1 MRCEDA
7 AAFVSALHDGE
18 KIPREV
24 AEHLG
29 ACETC
34 AARLATYSAIG
45 AELRRVACLSEPM
58 DLKRGAWEV
67 SRPAQSGW
75 WRKGRESIRIP
86 RFAFVSMLAAI
97 VLLSGGLV
105 MVRARANAGG
115 PVLWLVAKL
124 PPDGKAFRAAVR
136 TDGPPGRDGFAI
148 SELLANGGVLS
159 MSVHFLRREGDRVEL
174 GVKALYENPVPRF
187 PGNAL
192 DRLDRVAEQ
201 NPWIEPG
208 KNAEISVPGL
218 GSIEFAGDFI
228 DHEPPSFFSPE
239 DTVDPG
245 PNEFRFVSP
254 VLIRGKEV
262 VFNMAGASSSV
273 SNGSGT
279 GVFVYWPGEGRFL
292 FSSAPFKGAVRGT
305 VFASQAKFT
314 LDGQDYVLLT
324 AAPVTRAANV
334 WVRHEP
340 NYKPSEQIPGMS
352 DDGGM
357 LGSGNPSDF
366 PKE

>member
-1 MRCEDA
+1 
-7 AAFVSALHDGE
+7 
-18 KIPREV
+18 
-24 AEHLG
+24 
-29 ACETC
+29 
-34 AARLATYSAIG
+34 
-45 AELRRVACLSEPM
+45 M
-58 DLKRGAWEV
+58 DLKPVAWEK
-67 SRPAQSGW
+67 SRPAQSNW

-115 PVLWLVAKL
+115 PVLWVVAKL

-148 SELLANGGVLS
+148 SQLLPSGGVLS
-159 MSVHFLRREGDRVEL
+159 MSVHFLRRESDRVQL
-174 GVKALYENPVPRF
+174 GVKALYENPVLRV

-192 DRLDRVAEQ
+192 DRLNRVAEQ
-201 NPWIEPG
+201 TPWIEPG
-208 KNAEISVPGL
+208 KKAEISVPGL

-245 PNEFRFVSP
+245 PNEFRVVSP
-254 VLIRGKEV
+254 VLIRGKEL
-262 VFNMAGASSSV
+262 VFNMAGTASSV
-273 SNGSGT
+273 PTGSGT

-305 VFASQAKFT
+305 VFASQLKFT
-314 LDGQDYVLLT
+314 VDGQDYLLLT
-324 AAPVTRAANV
+324 AVPVTRAGEV
-334 WVRHEP
+334 WVRLES
-340 NYKPSEQIPGMS
+340 NYRPSEQAPGMV
-352 DDGGM
+352 DGGGM
-357 LGSGNPSDF
+357 LGSGESSDF
-366 PKE
+366 PPQ